1 MHKKNGSQ
9 WLVHVQFTCDIFLF
23 FFLHIKI
30 LIYISHVKMCK
41 TVSNLQLKKQ
51 IPCDFVCHGLF
62 LYMEILI
69 HTW

>member
-1 MHKKNGSQ
+1 MEASD
-9 WLVHVQFTCDIFLF
+9 LSMFSSRVTFFFF